1 MNTLP
6 TWPCNYPVVQQ
17 KKEEVISKKVKKKA
31 KPANNLAKKLSK
43 KISTTID
50 LDDVYTPLGEI
61 PFPKEQFISSLDN
74 YIQKLTTNI
83 QKSKL
88 QLTES
93 QLKDVHFII
102 KSLDNPEDVIGF

>member
-1 MNTLP
+1 VNTLP

-17 KKEEVISKKVKKKA
+17 KEEVVSKKVKKKA
-31 KPANNLAKKLSK
+31 KPANKAAKKLSK
-43 KISTTID
+43 TISTTID

-83 QKSKL
+83 QTKGLNFSNSNL
-88 QLTES
+88 EG
-93 QLKDVHFII
+93 VHFIVG
-102 KSLDNPEDVIGF
+102 SLDNPEDVIGF